1 MKVLCE
7 SLKHPQCTIEML
19 KLDGEIAKESTM
31 RPLTEVLM
39 ENQKLRKLH
48 FSFFYPDERPMEILC
63 EGLKHPQCTI
73 ETLEL
78 DGEIAKESTMRPLI
92 EVLRENQRLRNL
104 HFSFYYPDEKAME
117 ILCEGL
123 KDPQCT
129 IEKLQF
135 GGEIDNESTM
145 RHLKE
150 VFRENQRLR
159 NLCLSFNYTDEEAI
173 EILCEGLKHPQCTIE
188 MLEFSGEIDNGST
201 MRPLIEVL
209 KENQR
214 LRNLSLSFK
223 NPDERAM
230 EVLCEGLKHP
240 HCTVEMLKLDGE
252 IAKESTMRPL
262 REVFRENQRLRNL
275 CLSFNYPDERAMKI
289 MCEGLKYPQCTIEM
303 LKLGGEIDNESTMRP
318 LTEVLRE
325 NQRLRNLCL
334 SFKNT
339 DERAMEVLCEGLK
352 HPQCTIEMLQLDG
365 DIAKESTMRHL
376 TEVFRENQTL
386 RELFLSLK
394 NPDERAMKV
403 LCEGLKHPQCPI
415 ERLMLG
421 GEIDNESTMR
431 PLTEALR
438 ENQRLRNLSLSFKN
452 PDERAM
458 EVFCEGLKHP
468 QCTIETLELD
478 GQIAKESTMRHL
490 TEVFRENQTLRELF
504 LSLKNPDERAIK
516 VLCEGL
522 KHPQCPIEMLVLDG
536 EIAKES
542 TMRPLTEVLRVN
554 QRLRSLSLSFKNPD
568 ERAMEVL
575 CEGLKHPQ
583 CTIEL
588 LDLDGEI
595 AKESTLKHLT
605 EVFRKNKT
613 LREVL
618 LSLKNP
624 DERAM
629 KVLCE
634 GLKHPQCSI
643 EMLQLGGEIAKES
656 IMRPLTEVFRENQR
670 LRKLCLSFKNPDT
683 RIMEVLSDGLKHP
696 QCSIEMLQLN
706 GKYIIQ
712 NGKWNAMDQTAV
724 VESPASVEGG
734 VKRAASFES
743 LQSRKRHRPNY
754 FQNS

>member
-1 MKVLCE
+1 MEFEDQEMNEYWHRRLVFLSPESESKSEGEWEPPETVGTPNYGIVQVRGQWGIRGAGSLVDARTRNAPHAVQLGPVPPVTLPTLVRCCVVQMPSVILPVPAPRHFVQMPSVHPVVHSAPVFREEPIDVSAARARLSNAEKSTQSALFIANYGYQSRFFLLTLLDSSVQITEDFLSNPQSIEEMVKWYLNKAKEDHKRFADCSHQDTTLLAVLSRPHPLLGGEIDNESTMRPLTEVFRESQRLRNLCLFFNNPEERAMKVLCE

-31 RPLTEVLM
+31 RPLTEVLR
-39 ENQKLRKLH
+39 ENQRLRKLH

-104 HFSFYYPDEKAME
+104 HFSFYYPDERAME

-159 NLCLSFNYTDEEAI
+159 NLCLSFNCPDEEAI

-289 MCEGLKYPQCTIEM
+289 MCEGLKYPQCIIEM

-352 HPQCTIEMLQLDG
+352 YPQCTIEML
-365 DIAKESTMRHL
+365 E
-376 TEVFRENQTL
+376 
-386 RELFLSLK
+386 
-394 NPDERAMKV
+394 
-403 LCEGLKHPQCPI
+403 
-415 ERLMLG
+415 
-421 GEIDNESTMR
+421 
-431 PLTEALR
+431 
-438 ENQRLRNLSLSFKN
+438 
-452 PDERAM
+452 
-458 EVFCEGLKHP
+458 
-468 QCTIETLELD
+468 
-478 GQIAKESTMRHL
+478 
-490 TEVFRENQTLRELF
+490 
-504 LSLKNPDERAIK
+504 
-516 VLCEGL
+516 
-522 KHPQCPIEMLVLDG
+522 LDG
-536 EIAKES
+536 EIAFGWV
-542 TMRPLTEVLRVN
+542 LTYLAGG
-554 QRLRSLSLSFKNPD
+554 SFHLVPRGNAGSVTKIPG
-568 ERAMEVL
+568 EKAEKKMV
-575 CEGLKHPQ
+575 
-583 CTIEL
+583 TI
-588 LDLDGEI
+588 
-595 AKESTLKHLT
+595 
-605 EVFRKNKT
+605 
-613 LREVL
+613 
-618 LSLKNP
+618 
-624 DERAM
+624 
-629 KVLCE
+629 
-634 GLKHPQCSI
+634 
-643 EMLQLGGEIAKES
+643 
-656 IMRPLTEVFRENQR
+656 
-670 LRKLCLSFKNPDT
+670 
-683 RIMEVLSDGLKHP
+683 
-696 QCSIEMLQLN
+696 
-706 GKYIIQ
+706 
-712 NGKWNAMDQTAV
+712 
-724 VESPASVEGG
+724 
-734 VKRAASFES
+734 
-743 LQSRKRHRPNY
+743 
-754 FQNS
+754 